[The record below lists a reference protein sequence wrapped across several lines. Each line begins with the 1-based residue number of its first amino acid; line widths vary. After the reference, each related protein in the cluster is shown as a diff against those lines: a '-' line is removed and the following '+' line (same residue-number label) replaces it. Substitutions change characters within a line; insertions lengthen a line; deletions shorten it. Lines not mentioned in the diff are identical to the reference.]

1 MITRN
6 LCRNT
11 ERSVVSPPD
20 AFPTRVPGPLPGF
33 SDCGS
38 FPAGRQGGFPLLG
51 TVLLVATLFAATAR
65 AQLVQVV
72 PTDSLVGALRRT
84 KPDTNRVNLLLEL
97 GRQYIFKKDE
107 LASDLDT
114 ALLLSR
120 QAHALSRTLGFLR
133 GQGLSFLTAAQACHE
148 KKAREQAR
156 QYALRAIDLLSRYG
170 SPTDQADAY
179 AQLAAYYPISGDG
192 LLEKNRLYEKI
203 VRLYEQ
209 GNNPLKLA
217 DALRYRGDLR
227 QVQGN
232 NLQSLEDLRR
242 ALALYQGAGYIRLQQ
257 VYDLL
262 GFVSTKI
269 GDYEAGIDYGLKAM
283 QTAEA
288 TKDTFLLG
296 NIYSRLGIMYHE
308 LEQPQKA
315 ISYFNKCLTI
325 TQRQYYQST
334 IILLANTLGYILE
347 NLDNLPEDQRAEEW
361 VRVRESLDHLQ
372 EIIDRRPAARTDLDC
387 QLAVSRCFIN
397 FYGKRQPDYAK
408 ANRYC
413 TRLEAL
419 LKTPLGQDY
428 QIYIHNVLIPFYL
441 QSKQYAKARLLLVQ
455 NEKLCGKALYAKEQ
469 SINHLWWFRL
479 DSALANYP
487 SAIRHYQHFKTLSD
501 SLINEKTKQK
511 ISLLEVE
518 YETKE
523 KEHKI
528 QELGQESE
536 LRKSELRT
544 AQTTRN
550 FTVTGA
556 LMLVLLL
563 ALSYNRYRLKRR
575 SNYLLQAQ
583 HRELQA
589 RQREIHLKNEHLS
602 ELLTQKDALLGEKD
616 QLLSEKEWLLKE
628 IHHRVK
634 NNLQIVMSLLNSQA
648 ASLEDK
654 AALSAIQESQ
664 HRVQAMAL
672 IHQKLY
678 QSEAV
683 ARIHMPSYIEEVVDY
698 LRDFYH
704 RPRPIQFRLDV
715 EPIDLDVTLAV
726 PLGLIINEAITNA
739 FKYAFPEGRTGTV
752 RLNLYR
758 LTRTTYQLTIEDN
771 GVGLP
776 EGYIPSRSRSLGM
789 TLMHGFSE
797 QLGGELTITSAH
809 GLSICLVFEEEQLT
823 NAYVN

>member
-1 MITRN
+1 M
-6 LCRNT
+6 
-11 ERSVVSPPD
+11 
-20 AFPTRVPGPLPGF
+20 
-33 SDCGS
+33 
-38 FPAGRQGGFPLLG
+38 
-51 TVLLVATLFAATAR
+51 VLLAAALFAATAR

-72 PTDSLVGALRRT
+72 PLDSLVRALRRT
-84 KPDTNRVNLLLEL
+84 GPDTNRVNLLLEL
-97 GRQYIFKKDE
+97 GRQYVFKKDE
-107 LASDLDT
+107 LAPDLDT

-120 QAHALSRTLGFLR
+120 QAHALSNTLGFGR
-133 GQGLSFLTAAQACHE
+133 GQGLSFLVAAQAHHE

-156 QYALRAIDLLSRYG
+156 QYALRAIDLLTRYG

-192 LLEKNRLYEKI
+192 LPEKNRLYEKI
-203 VRLYEQ
+203 VRLYER
-209 GNNPLKLA
+209 GNSPLKLA
-217 DALRYRGDLR
+217 DALRYRGDLW

-232 NLQSLEDLRR
+232 NVQSLADLRR
-242 ALALYQGAGYIRLQQ
+242 ALALYQGAGYVRLQQ

-269 GDYEAGIDYGLKAM
+269 GDYETGIAYGLKAM
-283 QTAEA
+283 HTAEA

-315 ISYFNKCLTI
+315 VAYFNKCLTI
-325 TQRQYYQST
+325 TRRQYYQST

-347 NLDNLPEDQRAEEW
+347 NLDRLPEGQRAGER

-372 EIIDRRPAARTDLDC
+372 EIIARRPAARTDLDC
-387 QLAVSRCFIN
+387 QLAVSRCFIH
-397 FYGKRQPDYAK
+397 FYGKFQPDYTR
-408 ANRYC
+408 ANGYGD
-413 TRLEAL
+413 RLEAL
-419 LKTPLGQDY
+419 LKTPLGQDHR
-428 QIYIHNVLIPFYL
+428 IYIHNVLIPFYL
-441 QSKQYAKARLLLVQ
+441 QSRQYAKARLLLAQ
-455 NEKLCGKALYAKEQ
+455 NEKLCRKARYAKEQ
-469 SINHLWWFRL
+469 SFNHLWWFRL
-479 DSALANYP
+479 DSALADYP
-487 SAIRHYQHFKTLSD
+487 SAIRHYQQFKTLSD
-501 SLINEKTKQK
+501 SLVNEKTKQQT
-511 ISLLEVE
+511 SLLEVQ
-518 YETKE
+518 YETRA
-523 KEHKI
+523 KEHRI
-528 QELGQESE
+528 LELGQESE
-536 LRKSELRT
+536 LRKSELR
-544 AQTTRN
+544 AARTTRN
-550 FTVTGA
+550 FTVTGS

-563 ALSYNRYRLKRR
+563 ALGYNRYRLKKR
-575 SNYLLQAQ
+575 SNALLQAQ

-602 ELLTQKDALLGEKD
+602 EVLTQKDTLLGEKD

-648 ASLEDK
+648 ASLEDQV
-654 AALSAIQESQ
+654 ALSAIQESQ

-698 LRDFYH
+698 LRDFYR

-715 EPIDLDVTLAV
+715 EPIELDVTQAV

-739 FKYAFPEGRTGTV
+739 FKYAFPDGRAGTV
-752 RLNLYR
+752 CVNLYR
-758 LTRTTYQLTIEDN
+758 LSRTTYQFTIADD

-776 EGYIPSRSRSLGM
+776 PGYVPSRSRSLGM
-789 TLMHGFSE
+789 TLMHGFSG
-797 QLGGELTITSAH
+797 QLGGELVITSAR
-809 GLSICLVFEEEQLT
+809 GLSICLVFEEEQLAD
-823 NAYVN
+823 AYA

>member
-1 MITRN
+1 M
-6 LCRNT
+6 
-11 ERSVVSPPD
+11 
-20 AFPTRVPGPLPGF
+20 A
-33 SDCGS
+33 
-38 FPAGRQGGFPLLG
+38 LLA
-51 TVLLVATLFAATAR
+51 ATLFAATAR
-65 AQLVQVV
+65 AQLVQAV
-72 PTDSLVGALRRT
+72 PLDSLVRVLRRT
-84 KPDTNRVNLLLEL
+84 GPDTNRVNLLLEL
-97 GRQYIFKKDE
+97 GRQYVFKKDE
-107 LASDLDT
+107 LAPDLDT

-120 QAHALSRTLGFLR
+120 QAHALSNTLGFGR
-133 GQGLSFLTAAQACHE
+133 GQGLSFLVAAQALHE
-148 KKAREQAR
+148 KKAREPAR
-156 QYALRAIDLLSRYG
+156 QYALRAIDLLTRYG

-179 AQLAAYYPISGDG
+179 AQLATYYPISGDG
-192 LLEKNRLYEKI
+192 LPEKNRLYEKI
-203 VRLYEQ
+203 VRLYER
-209 GNNPLKLA
+209 GDNPLKLA
-217 DALRYRGDLR
+217 DALRYRGDLW

-232 NLQSLEDLRR
+232 NVQSLADLRR
-242 ALALYQGAGYIRLQQ
+242 ALALYQGAGYVRLQQ

-269 GDYEAGIDYGLKAM
+269 GDYETGIAYGLKAM

-315 ISYFNKCLTI
+315 VAYFNKCLAI
-325 TQRQYYQST
+325 TRRQYYQST

-347 NLDNLPEDQRAEEW
+347 NLDHLPEGQRAGER

-372 EIIDRRPAARTDLDC
+372 EIIARRPAARTDLDC
-387 QLAVSRCFIN
+387 QLAVSRCFIH
-397 FYGKRQPDYAK
+397 FYGKFQPDYAR
-408 ANRYC
+408 ANGYGD
-413 TRLEAL
+413 RLEAL
-419 LKTPLGQDY
+419 LKTPLGQDHR
-428 QIYIHNVLIPFYL
+428 IYIHNVLIPFYL
-441 QSKQYAKARLLLVQ
+441 QSKQYAKARLLLAQ
-455 NEKLCGKALYAKEQ
+455 NEKLCRKARYAKEQ
-469 SINHLWWFRL
+469 SVNHLWWFRL
-479 DSALANYP
+479 DSALADYP
-487 SAIRHYQHFKTLSD
+487 SAIRHYQQFKTLSD
-501 SLINEKTKQK
+501 SLVNEKTKQQT
-511 ISLLEVE
+511 SLLEVQ

-523 KEHKI
+523 KEHRI
-528 QELGQESE
+528 LELGQESE
-536 LRKSELRT
+536 LRKSELR
-544 AQTTRN
+544 AARTTRN
-550 FTVTGA
+550 FTVTGS

-563 ALSYNRYRLKRR
+563 ALGYNRYRLKRR
-575 SNYLLQAQ
+575 SNALLQAQ

-602 ELLTQKDALLGEKD
+602 EVLTQKDTLLGEKD

-648 ASLEDK
+648 ASLEDE

-698 LRDFYH
+698 LRDFYR

-715 EPIDLDVTLAV
+715 EPIELDVTQAV

-739 FKYAFPEGRTGTV
+739 FKYAFPDGRAGTV
-752 RLNLYR
+752 CVNLYR
-758 LTRTTYQLTIEDN
+758 LSRTTYQFTIADD

-776 EGYIPSRSRSLGM
+776 PGYVPSRSRSLGM
-789 TLMHGFSE
+789 TLMHGFSG
-797 QLGGELTITSAH
+797 QLGGELVITSER
-809 GLSICLVFEEEQLT
+809 GLSISLVFEEEQLAD
-823 NAYVN
+823 AYA